1 MGGDVLMGAASRAK
15 GNRGECEARAL
26 LLSRGYEIIE
36 TARGRSVEDIIA
48 ERGGRRVS
56 VEVKNTA
63 ALTIG
68 AFRKQAKEQ
77 ARKRKC
83 AWMLMW
89 RIEGYPGTF
98 YVEGAGIAPSVWRAE
113 VAL

>member
-1 MGGDVLMGAASRAK
+1 MSASSRDK
-15 GNRGECEARAL
+15 GNRGEVEARAL
-26 LLSRGYEIIE
+26 LAERDYEIIE
-36 TARGRSVEDIIA
+36 TSRGRSVEDIIA
-48 ERGGRRVS
+48 EKHGRRIS

-89 RIEGYPGTF
+89 RIEGYPRTF
-98 YVEGAGIAPSVWRAE
+98 YVEGTDIAPCIWRG
-113 VAL
+113 VAS